1 MIFTRNN
8 YAKMTGVIAAFVM
21 TGSVAT
27 LGQQTNA
34 PARPDYSYFKLIG
47 DRNIFDPNRYPRQGR
62 SSRRESRGPE
72 ADAFS
77 LVGTMSYEKG
87 TFAFF
92 DGTSSEYRKALQLDE
107 AIAGYKVTEITPNAV
122 KLQAA
127 DKRIEMKVGTQMRK
141 ESEGGWQLIGQAE
154 LPASSAQETTS
165 DEPSSGNTGSSSSAE
180 PNDVLKKLMQQREQE
195 LK

>member
-1 MIFTRNN
+1 MILPHNN
-8 YAKMTGVIAAFVM
+8 YVKMTGAIAVFVM
-21 TGSVAT
+21 MGCVAA
-27 LGQQTNA
+27 LAQQTNE
-34 PARPDYSYFKLIG
+34 PARLDYSYFKLIG

-92 DGTSSEYRKALQLDE
+92 DGTSSEYRKALQLDD

-122 KLQAA
+122 KLQTA

-141 ESEGGWQLIGQAE
+141 ETEGGWQLISQAE
-154 LPASSAQETTS
+154 LPVSSTQETAS
-165 DEPSSGNTGSSSSAE
+165 DEPSSGSSSAE